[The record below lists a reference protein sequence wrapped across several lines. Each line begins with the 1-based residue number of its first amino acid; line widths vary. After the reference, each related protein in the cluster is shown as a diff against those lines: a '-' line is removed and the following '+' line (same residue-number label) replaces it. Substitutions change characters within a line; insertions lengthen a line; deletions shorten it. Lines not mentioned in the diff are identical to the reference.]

1 MYVDFL
7 TFTFDEWAID
17 LGQSYEGLSDYW
29 GVYFNTLGSV
39 GGPSRSIVGS
49 MTGAYVAGK
58 IFDKFIK
65 DDPEECFYLFKKEF
79 IDFLYSIELLAFLL
93 LLIIFNS
100 SLKED

>member
-1 MYVDFL
+1 
-7 TFTFDEWAID
+7 
-17 LGQSYEGLSDYW
+17 
-29 GVYFNTLGSV
+29 
-39 GGPSRSIVGS
+39 

-65 DDPEECFYLFKKEF
+65 DDLEECFYLFKEEF
-79 IDFLYSIELLAFLL
+79 IDYLYSIELLAFLL